1 MNDHRPDIPT
11 PAVRRLS
18 LYLRELEGLSA
29 QNTQTVSSSTL
40 GDLLGLTDAQVRKD
54 LAYFGQFGRP
64 GVGYQV
70 SEMIEKIRQILGTD
84 KVSPALIVGLGNIGM
99 ALAMFEGFRPKGF
112 DILAL
117 FDADPEKIGRVVN
130 GLTIHSMDELA
141 ETVERKQIKLGIMAV
156 PGSVAKDVAK
166 ELISV
171 GIRGILNF
179 APASLD
185 VPDDITVR
193 SLDVAAEMEQL
204 SFKVQWSD

>member
-166 ELISV
+166 ELIAV

-185 VPDDITVR
+185 VPDDVTVR
-193 SLDVAAEMEQL
+193 SVDVAAEMEQL